1 MSSKRPSRGRPRD
14 PRYTK
19 SIGTPPV
26 VGRRVVVND
35 RVRIEWTEDGRRR
48 SRTIGPNDAATRKL
62 ADEELASILAT
73 MRTPDDDGGTMDEQ
87 HAGDE
92 HEAPEVE
99 VDGADGTADDAP
111 QAHDDAYGELKDVV
125 ESVVDFARRGA
136 LAVIE
141 VGDAAYDKLLD
152 ILND

>member
-1 MSSKRPSRGRPRD
+1 
-14 PRYTK
+14 
-19 SIGTPPV
+19 
-26 VGRRVVVND
+26 
-35 RVRIEWTEDGRRR
+35 
-48 SRTIGPNDAATRKL
+48 
-62 ADEELASILAT
+62 
-73 MRTPDDDGGTMDEQ
+73 MDEQ

-99 VDGADGTADDAP
+99 VDAADGTADDAP
-111 QAHDDAYGELKDVV
+111 QAHDDGYEELKDVV

-141 VGDAAYDKLLD
+141 VGDAAYDKLRD